1 MAAVS
6 GDTIFT
12 TGNHSKSD
20 FAEILQSF
28 APYSKLYKELK
39 WDELYEDA
47 NLDRA
52 KYYVEDEKK
61 PHWQVPYDLWLDL
74 VHERRPRF
82 ARLLDD
88 SIDILI
94 ATDCLSEGQN
104 LQDADMQINY
114 DIHWNPVRLIQRFGR
129 IDRIGSPNKTI
140 SCVNFWPAKSF
151 EDYLKLEARIQN
163 RMSIM
168 TLVGS
173 ETQEINEA
181 YKKMVEDN
189 PIQDKNADRLLE
201 ELTKNSISD
210 IESPQTLSLKDFSFE
225 TYRQDLVEYYERQ
238 QDFYRRMPNGVFSGF
253 RNMSETYPDMP
264 EALIA
269 LVGYPKKPEGKKD
282 HQYTELYLL
291 CQPVDAEP
299 DFQEINKAD
308 VLEFLRQNKKADRL
322 VPDWITNNDSER
334 IEKLSSVLKQWMDLH
349 VPQQGIRSIGNL
361 LQSRQI
367 NRPANRNQQLLED
380 KFKIENFDLIVWEYV
395 TRE

>member
-1 MAAVS
+1 
-6 GDTIFT
+6 
-12 TGNHSKSD
+12 
-20 FAEILQSF
+20 
-28 APYSKLYKELK
+28 
-39 WDELYEDA
+39 
-47 NLDRA
+47 
-52 KYYVEDEKK
+52 
-61 PHWQVPYDLWLDL
+61 
-74 VHERRPRF
+74 
-82 ARLLDD
+82 
-88 SIDILI
+88 
-94 ATDCLSEGQN
+94 
-104 LQDADMQINY
+104 
-114 DIHWNPVRLIQRFGR
+114 
-129 IDRIGSPNKTI
+129 
-140 SCVNFWPAKSF
+140 
-151 EDYLKLEARIQN
+151 
-163 RMSIM
+163 M

-173 ETQEINEA
+173 ETQEINET

-291 CQPVDAEP
+291 CQPIDAEP

-334 IEKLSSVLKQWMDLH
+334 IEKLSGVLKQWMQSH
-349 VPQQGIRSIGNL
+349 VPKQAMSNL
-361 LQSRQI
+361 KDKLRRRIIST
-367 NRPANRNQQLLED
+367 PAADRKHQLLED

-395 TRE
+395 TRR